1 MISATSEVIMVIPTV
16 TEQKRG
22 SAHGGT
28 TSGTV
33 AAGASSQR
41 R

>member
-1 MISATSEVIMVIPTV
+1 MLTPKV

-28 TSGTV
+28 TSGKA
-33 AAGASSQR
+33 AAGASQSAR
-41 R
+41 

>member
-1 MISATSEVIMVIPTV
+1 MVIPTV

-28 TSGTV
+28 IGGT
-33 AAGASSQR
+33 AAGASSPAR
-41 R
+41 

>member
-1 MISATSEVIMVIPTV
+1 MLTPTV

-28 TSGTV
+28 TSGTGG
-33 AAGASSQR
+33 AAASQSAR
-41 R
+41 

>member
-1 MISATSEVIMVIPTV
+1 MLTPKV

-28 TSGTV
+28 NSAKNAATSGT
-33 AAGASSQR
+33 ARSGR
-41 R
+41 

>member
-1 MISATSEVIMVIPTV
+1 MLTPTV

-28 TSGTV
+28 TGGTA
-33 AAGASSQR
+33 AAGAAGSQR
-41 R
+41 AR

>member
-1 MISATSEVIMVIPTV
+1 MLIPTV

-28 TSGTV
+28 KTGTV
-33 AAGASSQR
+33 AGASSQSAR
-41 R
+41 

>member
-1 MISATSEVIMVIPTV
+1 MLTPTV

-33 AAGASSQR
+33 AAAASSQR
-41 R
+41 AR

>member
-1 MISATSEVIMVIPTV
+1 MISVTSEVIMVIPTV

-28 TSGTV
+28 TSGT
-33 AAGASSQR
+33 AAVGASSPAR
-41 R
+41 

>member
-1 MISATSEVIMVIPTV
+1 MLTPTV

-28 TSGTV
+28 QGGK
-33 AAGASSQR
+33 AAAAASQSAR
-41 R
+41 

>member
-1 MISATSEVIMVIPTV
+1 MLTPTV

-28 TSGTV
+28 TGGKGA
-33 AAGASSQR
+33 AAGASQGTR
-41 R
+41 

>member
-1 MISATSEVIMVIPTV
+1 MLTPKV

-28 TSGTV
+28 TSGK
-33 AAGASSQR
+33 AAAAPTGTHGTR
-41 R
+41 

>member
-1 MISATSEVIMVIPTV
+1 MVIPTV
-16 TEQKRG
+16 TEQRRG

-28 TSGTV
+28 P
-33 AAGASSQR
+33 AAAPAAAPGVR

>member
-1 MISATSEVIMVIPTV
+1 MLTPTV

-28 TSGTV
+28 QSGK
-33 AAGASSQR
+33 AAAAASSQHTR
-41 R
+41 

>member
-1 MISATSEVIMVIPTV
+1 MVIPTV

-28 TSGTV
+28 TSGKA
-33 AAGASSQR
+33 AAGATGSQR
-41 R
+41 AR

>member
-1 MISATSEVIMVIPTV
+1 MLTPTV

-28 TSGTV
+28 QSGK
-33 AAGASSQR
+33 AAATASQSAR
-41 R
+41 